1 MAGISHLAVGLAA
14 KPLASK
20 VPLWTLLVAS
30 EAVDILWAG
39 LAVTGIEDFGHSPWS
54 HSLVT
59 AVALSAL
66 GGTILGRVF
75 HSARS
80 GAVIAAVIFSHWII
94 DLITHPMFGGQP
106 DMPLFFEGSPM
117 LGMGL
122 YTALPII
129 AVTAIE
135 IAAVLLG
142 LAVFWANKRKSKRG
156 GINTQQVKVSKKEN
170 HER

>member
-14 KPLASK
+14 KPLAPK
-20 VPLWTLLVAS
+20 VPVWTLLVAS
-30 EAVDILWAG
+30 EAVDILWTG
-39 LAVTGIEDFGHSPWS
+39 LAVSGAENFGNSPIS

-59 AVALSAL
+59 ALALSAL
-66 GGTILGRVF
+66 GGILLGRVF

-106 DMPLFFEGSPM
+106 DMSLIFEGSPK

-122 YTALPII
+122 YTALPMA

-135 IAAVLLG
+135 IGAFLLG
-142 LAVFWANKRKSKRG
+142 LVVFRANSRKTRCSG
-156 GINTQQVKVSKKEN
+156 TASQQA
-170 HER
+170 